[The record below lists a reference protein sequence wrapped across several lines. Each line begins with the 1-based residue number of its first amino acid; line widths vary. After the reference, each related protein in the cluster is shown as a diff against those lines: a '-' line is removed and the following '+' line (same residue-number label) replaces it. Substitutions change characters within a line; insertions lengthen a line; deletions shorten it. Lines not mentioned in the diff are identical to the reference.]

1 MIRQPTIVVSPVG
14 WESEMA
20 GEGEVEGDDEDGYTA
35 RALYDY
41 QAAAPDEISFDPD
54 DIITNIVM
62 VSVECKKLRDCCAW
76 GFSTFLLK
84 FMAHYLKVIIV
95 SSFLK

>member
-1 MIRQPTIVVSPVG
+1 MYFQITRQPTIVVSPVG

-20 GEGEVEGDDEDGYTA
+20 GEGDVEADDEDGYTA

-41 QAAAPDEISFDPD
+41 QAAASDEISFDPD

-62 VSVECKKLRDCCAW
+62 VSVIWPYSDPCDRPLREMPAMDY
-76 GFSTFLLK
+76 
-84 FMAHYLKVIIV
+84 HDE
-95 SSFLK
+95 

>member
-1 MIRQPTIVVSPVG
+1 MSRQPTIVVSPVG
-14 WESEMA
+14 WEGEVA
-20 GEGEVEGDDEDGYTA
+20 EGEGEGDDEDGYTA

-62 VSVECKKLRDCCAW
+62 VRRLQI
-76 GFSTFLLK
+76 F
-84 FMAHYLKVIIV
+84 Y
-95 SSFLK
+95 SFTRRKYYIYI

>member
-1 MIRQPTIVVSPVG
+1 
-14 WESEMA
+14 EE
-20 GEGEVEGDDEDGYTA
+20 EDEEGYTA

-62 VSVECKKLRDCCAW
+62 VSRGGGGRGGLHRAGAVRLPGRRARRDQLRPRRHHHQHRH
-76 GFSTFLLK
+76 GE
-84 FMAHYLKVIIV
+84 
-95 SSFLK
+95 